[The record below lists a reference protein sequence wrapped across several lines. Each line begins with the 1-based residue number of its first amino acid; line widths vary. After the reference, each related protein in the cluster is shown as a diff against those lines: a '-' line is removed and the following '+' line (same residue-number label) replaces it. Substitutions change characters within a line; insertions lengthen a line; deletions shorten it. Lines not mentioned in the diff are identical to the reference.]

1 MLNIRRTL
9 QVFVKNITI
18 VFFITLSTVFAQ
30 SENRVELGK
39 LQTGAAVSFARSAE
53 GNWGIEIAGGS
64 SQHLTQSKPAQVEV
78 FRGEKNISHFASGY
92 ETVRKEVNVVV
103 ANAKIL
109 FGTKAF
115 FDVEDRWSISGA
127 QLTLNRNVKV
137 TGTIDSAG
145 FYSAINLLTEPEVK
159 WDEVKYLIPGVLYG
173 EPHTRTN
180 APGGSMYYNAKHF
193 SIREDYLS
201 APVIGL
207 SFKGGNWAAILDLDP
222 NGGTTQMETTA
233 PATTPVK
240 DEQIRFGALDA
251 REVSNGGIEIG
262 FCLPGTTYEFP
273 GSFWGNSDTSKQNS
287 IFRRRYNPVK
297 AGFAQTY
304 KVGFRFGKSSS
315 FRAMERDVWRWA
327 WQSLNPQVKP
337 VDIEVVKRTLIDHLA
352 DRVLTVG
359 NRAGIPFVI
368 DAVSGKPGSFRPA
381 VMLKMF
387 RATNGAFGRSNNNNI
402 ELIEWAKSIG
412 IDIDSSAA
420 ELDIWPKIVIG
431 FCGKNVEAAEQFLM
445 ESDRDSSPRGQRLR
459 ELGTKIIESL
469 IRIVPSAPPC
479 GEGFDIRTGK
489 PGAVHSGTGF
499 SLRSWA
505 EDMRSMI
512 DLIRYERSHGRQ
524 HPAWYKWAKDY
535 TDWLLTQQRKDGSF
549 PMTWEDGTGKVK
561 DGTTGV
567 TSYAAVPLLIRMSE
581 ETGNKKYLN
590 SAISAADYIWKN
602 FGSKCVF
609 LGATGTPTVA
619 DKESGMLSTEAFLSL
634 YENTKDKKWL
644 DYAKAAGDYTESWIW
659 IWNVPMPVGAKY
671 EDLGWKPGVPTIGVN
686 GIGSDDVGGVDQYLD
701 WAVPIYARL
710 FKYTSD
716 KHYLD
721 VARILL
727 HGTKVMLALPGRSYD
742 LKGPGWQQ
750 EHWRMGPV
758 RGIGAHRTWLPWIS
772 INHLHGIMGLEEF
785 DPVLYKQLSNGK

>member
-1 MLNIRRTL
+1 MFI
-9 QVFVKNITI
+9 KNII
-18 VFFITLSTVFAQ
+18 IASFITISTVLAQ
-30 SENRVELGK
+30 NESRVELGK
-39 LQTGAAVSFARSAE
+39 MQTGASVSFIRSAE
-53 GNWGIEIAGGS
+53 SNWGIEITAGS
-64 SQHLTQSKPAQVEV
+64 SQYLTQSKPAQIEV
-78 FRGEKNISHFASGY
+78 FRSENNISHIASGY
-92 ETVRKEVNVVV
+92 QSVKKKANVVV
-103 ANAKIL
+103 AYAEIL
-109 FGTKAF
+109 LGGETF

-145 FYSAINLLTEPEVK
+145 FYSAINLLTEPAVK
-159 WDEVKYLIPGVLYG
+159 WEEVKYLIPGLLYG
-173 EPHTRTN
+173 EPHTRAN
-180 APGGSMYYNAKHF
+180 ALGGSMNYNAKRF

-201 APVIGL
+201 APLMGL
-207 SFKGGNWAAILDLDP
+207 SFKDGNWAAVLDLDP
-222 NGGTTQMETTA
+222 NGATTLIETTA
-233 PATTPVK
+233 PATTPVI
-240 DEQIRFGALDA
+240 DEQIRFGALDV
-251 REVSNGGIEIG
+251 REVSDGGIEIG

-273 GSFWGNSDTSKQNS
+273 GGFWGNREASDRTALM
-287 IFRRRYNPVK
+287 RRRYNPVK

-304 KVGFRFGKSSS
+304 KVGFRFGEGSS
-315 FRAMERDVWRWA
+315 FRGMERDVWRWA
-327 WQSLNPQVKP
+327 WQSLNPQVKN
-337 VDIEVVKRTLIDHLA
+337 VDVEVVRRTLIDHLA
-352 DRVLTVG
+352 DRVITVG
-359 NRAGIPFVI
+359 NRTGIPFVI

-381 VMLKMF
+381 LMMKMLGMPG
-387 RATNGAFGRSNNNNI
+387 GAFGRSNNNNN

-412 IDIDSSAA
+412 IDIDTTAA

-445 ESDRDSSPRGQRLR
+445 EGDRDSSPRGKRLR
-459 ELGTKIIESL
+459 DLGIKIIESL
-469 IRIVPSAPPC
+469 IHLVPSAPPW

-499 SLRSWA
+499 TLRSWA

-524 HPAWYKWAKDY
+524 HPSWYNWAKNY

-549 PMTWEDGTGKVK
+549 PMTWEDETGKIK

-609 LGATGTPTVA
+609 LGATGSSTVA
-619 DKESGMLSTEAFLSL
+619 DKESGMLSAEAFLAL
-634 YENTKDKKWL
+634 YEDTKNKKWL
-644 DYAKAAGDYTESWIW
+644 DYAKTAGDYTESWIW
-659 IWNVPMPVGAKY
+659 IWNVPMPIGAKY

-686 GIGSDDVGGVDQYLD
+686 GIGSDAVGGVDQYLD

-710 FKYTSD
+710 FKYTND
-716 KHYLD
+716 KHYLG

-727 HGTKVMLALPGRSYD
+727 HGTKAMLALPGRSYD

-750 EHWRMGPV
+750 EHWQMGPI

-772 INHLHGIMGLEEF
+772 INHLHGIIGLEEF
-785 DPVLYKQLSNGK
+785 DPVLYKQLSNGD